1 MPDADNP
8 SAADAIALI
17 ERAFDE
23 LRMRSGFS
31 ERPAQ
36 RQLSL
41 LLADLIAYG
50 QTGAFEAPTGLGKS
64 LAVLIPAIAHAIASN
79 RRTVIATYTNV
90 LAEQYWQ
97 KDLPFAL
104 SLFDQ
109 EVSCAFLLG
118 RQRYAC
124 RMELPG
130 ALGKDADYAES
141 VLQLGTENEFR
152 KLIGGRARGQGK
164 FAELWSR
171 VQVPAVC
178 EGRRCPKFKTC
189 YFYGARALEET
200 AAIVITNHSVVITD
214 AQMATLEERA
224 ERDGLL
230 GKYDFLILDEAH
242 DFVSAAENGL
252 EIEINAGKLN
262 MAAGLAARI
271 EASMRDAAREHAA
284 EDLWMQRSQR
294 FRDAFIHLANSFAAP
309 TVSTVEP
316 GILAAAP
323 KDLTDHAA
331 VQRIFR
337 AEAVPP
343 NLELT
348 TQVARVCR
356 NYTRLVSDMLTEYKP
371 SDAETIRAYLRPVTS
386 LGEGA
391 EAFFAD
397 EGVAVSHFGQRG
409 RGEQFLRR
417 DTVGLAEPLRHLIWD
432 RVPYACV
439 SATLSLDGG
448 TEYFRRSLG
457 MTPTFEEILPS
468 PFDYGTHAAVYLPP
482 TGRIPDPTAARRDGL
497 EPLYFAAIAA
507 ELRELI
513 MLCGGR
519 TLALF
524 HSRRE
529 MEEVYGHLQLPDE
542 YPVLMQPLTGAASTG
557 ERFKR
562 EPQTSLFA
570 LRTFWTGFD
579 APGETLSCV
588 ALVRIP
594 FEVPTEPLSI
604 ARSAYL
610 AQQGLDPFR
619 EHALAQAKMLVRQG
633 AGRLLRTTDDRGI
646 IAILDPRVRT
656 KPYGA
661 DILANLPPE
670 MREFDDA
677 SEAVAW
683 ALPDLA
689 SSAEGR

>member
-1 MPDADNP
+1 VAEAQPT

-17 ERAFDE
+17 ERAFNE
-23 LRMRSGFS
+23 LRTRSGFS

-90 LAEQYWQ
+90 LAEQYWI

-104 SLFDQ
+104 SLFDADI
-109 EVSCAFLLG
+109 STAFLLG

-124 RMELPG
+124 RMELP
-130 ALGKDADYAES
+130 AVLGKDADYAES
-141 VLQLGTENEFR
+141 VMQLGTENEFR
-152 KLIGGRARGQGK
+152 KLIGGRARGQGR
-164 FAELWSR
+164 FADLWSR

-178 EGRRCPKFKTC
+178 EGRRCPKYKSC
-189 YFYGARALEET
+189 YFYGARAKAET
-200 AAIVITNHSVVITD
+200 ASLVITNHSVVITD
-214 AQMATLEERA
+214 AQMGILEDRS

-242 DFVSAAENGL
+242 DFVAAAENGL
-252 EIEINAGKLN
+252 EIQIDAARLN
-262 MAAGLAARI
+262 MAGGLVARI

-284 EDLWMQRSQR
+284 EDLWVQRNQR
-294 FRDAFIHLANSFAAP
+294 FRDAFTHLANAFTTPLQQAE
-309 TVSTVEP
+309 EP

-331 VQRIFR
+331 VQRIYR
-337 AEAVPP
+337 AEAVPAHHD
-343 NLELT
+343 LT
-348 TQVARVCR
+348 TQIARVCR
-356 NYTRLVSDMLTEYKP
+356 NYTRLVMDMLTEYKP
-371 SDAETIRAYLRPVTS
+371 TEAETIRAYLRPITS
-386 LGEGA
+386 IGEGA
-391 EAFFAD
+391 DAIFSHD
-397 EGVAVSHFGQRG
+397 GVAVSHFGLRG

-417 DTVGLAEPLRHLIWD
+417 DTVGLAEPLRELIWD
-432 RVPYACV
+432 RVPYACL
-439 SATLSLDGG
+439 SATLTLDGS

-457 MTPTFEEILPS
+457 MTPTFEEVLPS
-468 PFDYGTHAAVYLPP
+468 PFDYGTRAAVYLPP
-482 TGRIPDPTAARRDGL
+482 TGRIPDPTAARRDGI
-497 EPLYFAAIAA
+497 ESVYFEAIAA

-513 MLCGGR
+513 VLCGGR

-529 MEEVYGHLQLPDE
+529 MEEVYGRLQLPDE
-542 YPVLMQPLTGAASTG
+542 FPVLVQPTTGAGSTG

-562 EPQTSLFA
+562 ELGTSLFA

-588 ALVRIP
+588 AVVRIP

-604 ARSAYL
+604 ARGAYL
-610 AQQGLDPFR
+610 ATQGLDPFR

-689 SSAEGR
+689 SQSERS